1 MHGSPER
8 REKNILVIHS
18 LNLIWFYEWAQ
29 KNVRSS
35 AAHQKYHP
43 YLSPQKSRL
52 QCSGALHRP
61 EAKISI
67 TATNTEKYEHEKRSK
82 TFCQDDSN
90 ISFWKKKIQTVSE
103 RNKKVKVLSW
113 QTFFLFCL
121 FLRHNMGENNLD
133 LTLKK
138 MDHLNLYFWPAS
150 QGFRTDGIDRTLWD
164 SARLVTLYPSLLD
177 IKTQVPVSASTLLCQ
192 RGQLHTAEQTIK
204 LSKQ

>member
-1 MHGSPER
+1 MNGHKKSTFFRRAPEVLPILVSSEISSAVQWCTSPSLGQNKYYSNQHWEIWTWINI
-8 REKNILVIHS
+8 ENIL
-18 LNLIWFYEWAQ
+18 A
-29 KNVRSS
+29 
-35 AAHQKYHP
+35 
-43 YLSPQKSRL
+43 
-52 QCSGALHRP
+52 
-61 EAKISI
+61 
-67 TATNTEKYEHEKRSK
+67 
-82 TFCQDDSN
+82 
-90 ISFWKKKIQTVSE
+90 
-103 RNKKVKVLSW
+103 LSW
-113 QTFFLFCL
+113 QIVFLFCL
-121 FLRHNMGENNLD
+121 FLRHNTGENYLD